1 MRRLRSSGA
10 IAATVGIMLALASG
24 VCCMSAEARTQ
35 AQLTAT
41 YSERVGMVSM
51 LSAGAATCPVTIAE
65 IVDKRQSP
73 QIVGV
78 IAGRGVLAP
87 TDTGAWLRAVL
98 GGLPIRGVTPLF
110 DGVVPTGTP
119 PRRVRVTFE
128 SAWITGSPET
138 YTGSVVL
145 RVTALDEPGAARPPT
160 NSQATDHVYRG
171 RISRTAYWSGGTDT
185 LQRAING
192 AFADALDG
200 MAMDLRKLCA
210 T

>member
-1 MRRLRSSGA
+1 MARVGS
-10 IAATVGIMLALASG
+10 IKDAAAGVSVMLVLASG
-24 VCCMSAEARTQ
+24 MVCAGAEARTQ

-41 YSERVGMVSM
+41 FNERAGMVSV
-51 LSAGAATCPVTIAE
+51 LPVGPPTCPVTIAE

-87 TDTGAWLRAVL
+87 ADTGAWLRAVL
-98 GGLPIRGVTPLF
+98 GGLPIRGVTPRF
-110 DGVVPTGTP
+110 DDAPI
-119 PRRVRVTFE
+119 RRVKITFE
-128 SAWITGSPET
+128 SAWISGSVET

-145 RVTALDEPGAARPPT
+145 RVTTLDEPGTGQIPSS
-160 NSQATDHVYRG
+160 SQAIDQVYRG

-200 MAMDLRKLCA
+200 LAMDLRKLCA
-210 T
+210 D